1 VLSLPASVRV
11 FVCTLPTDM
20 RRGYDGLAALVRGH
34 FGQDPLGGHLFVF
47 ANRRADRLKIL
58 YWDRDGF
65 ALWMK
70 RLEKGAFRMPG
81 KSAADA
87 AGVEVSSAGLLM
99 LLEGIDAS
107 SAKRRPRY
115 AGPATRNSRQNA
127 SDSPCATGV
136 S

>member
-20 RRGYDGLAALVRGH
+20 RRGIDGLGALVNGH

-70 RLEKGAFRMPG
+70 RLEKGTFRLPG
-81 KSAADA
+81 KAGS
-87 AGVEVSSAGLLM
+87 AGVEVSSAELLM
-99 LLEGIDAS
+99 LLEGIET
-107 SAKRRPRY
+107 SAARRRPRY
-115 AGPATRNSRQNA
+115 ARPAEKSEGNSAPPLAR
-127 SDSPCATGV
+127 
-136 S
+136 

>member
-1 VLSLPASVRV
+1 VLSLPASVRI

-20 RRGYDGLAALVRGH
+20 RRGFDGLAALVNGH

-58 YWDRDGF
+58 WWDRDGF
-65 ALWMK
+65 ALHYK
-70 RLEKGAFRMPG
+70 RLEKGTFRLPG
-81 KSAADA
+81 KADAADT
-87 AGVEVSSAGLLM
+87 AGVEVSSAQLLM
-99 LLEGIDAS
+99 LLEGLDAS
-107 SAKRRPRY
+107 AVRRRPRY
-115 AGPATRNSRQNA
+115 AGPERKFPQNP